1 MTAPIIRSATEADV
15 PGVFALICQL
25 AEFEQLGHDV
35 ESTVDD
41 LRVALFGTPPVAEAI
56 VAVVAGEMAAFALF
70 FTTYST
76 FAGKPGLYL
85 EDIFVREEH
94 RGRGIGTQLMRAGAE
109 LAVAR

>member
-1 MTAPIIRSATEADV
+1 MSAAIIRPATEADV
-15 PGVFALICQL
+15 PGILGLIREL
-25 AEFEQLGHDV
+25 AEFEDLSGEV

-41 LRVALFGTPPVAEAI
+41 LRVALFGARPVAEAM
-56 VAVVAGEMAAFALF
+56 VAMLDGEMAAFALF

-94 RGRGIGTQLMRAGAE
+94 RGRGIGSQLMRAGAE
-109 LAVAR
+109 